1 MNYKY
6 NVTFKCD
13 GKSEK
18 INFKG
23 ESKLIRY
30 LDKNKHK
37 LNKMDRVVINFASV
51 SLPLKMTVWNS

>member
-6 NVTFKCD
+6 NITYKQA

-23 ESKLIRY
+23 KNKLIHY

-37 LNKMDRVVINFASV
+37 LNKMDRVIINFASV
-51 SLPLKMTVWNS
+51 SLPLKSTVWNA